1 MRYAYPCVLTPEKG
15 GGYSVS
21 FPDVPEALT
30 CGDDRDE
37 ALAMA
42 EDALAVGLGAYMRC
56 GEDIPVPGA
65 VADGQ
70 EIVAV
75 PPVVAAKL
83 ARYTAMREEGPT
95 LPLTPLVPNSATIEA
110 IREARRGHVPQ
121 FSSVEDLFDDLRTDD

>member
-1 MRYAYPCVLTPEKG
+1 MRYAYPCVLTPEKD

-21 FPDVPEALT
+21 FPNVPEALT

-42 EDALAVGLGAYMRC
+42 EDALIVALGSYMQC
-56 GEDIPVPGA
+56 GEDIPVPHT

-70 EIVAV
+70 EMVAV

-83 ARYTAMREEGPT
+83 ARYAAMREQRP
-95 LPLTPLVPNSATIEA
+95 
-110 IREARRGHVPQ
+110 
-121 FSSVEDLFDDLRTDD
+121 